1 MVNVKKR
8 IPWVDLMETIAMY
21 LVVLYHGTIYAENSE
36 LDKCL
41 MYFFRTIISTSV
53 PIFFFVNGYLLFN
66 RKFELKK
73 HILKTIRLI
82 VLTGIWAVI
91 TLGLLMVIKNEYLT
105 FSDILKYLWTWKLG
119 WLNHLWYMGALV
131 CIYIFFPLLKVV
143 YDTNKKIFIYFIV
156 VCAIVTF
163 GNSLMNVAA
172 TVVSCLLNMGDTFY
186 DVNFFNMFNPLRVIY
201 VYTLVYFC
209 FGGMIPL
216 IYNRI
221 VSIESKKRNRI
232 AIVGLLM
239 NLFLLFGIGIMYSN
253 LLDEMW
259 DVAWKSCGTIFTF
272 LNVFFIFVL
281 CLNFNSDNKLIA
293 TISKNTMGIYFL
305 HELFIQLTRPS
316 IMSNPLLCNFFVNII
331 YAGLIVLVSLAFC
344 IGLKKIPGIRFLLK

>member
-105 FSDILKYLWTWKLG
+105 FSDMLKYLWTWKLG
-119 WLNHLWYMGALV
+119 
-131 CIYIFFPLLKVV
+131 
-143 YDTNKKIFIYFIV
+143 
-156 VCAIVTF
+156 
-163 GNSLMNVAA
+163 
-172 TVVSCLLNMGDTFY
+172 
-186 DVNFFNMFNPLRVIY
+186 
-201 VYTLVYFC
+201 
-209 FGGMIPL
+209 
-216 IYNRI
+216 
-221 VSIESKKRNRI
+221 
-232 AIVGLLM
+232 
-239 NLFLLFGIGIMYSN
+239 
-253 LLDEMW
+253 
-259 DVAWKSCGTIFTF
+259 
-272 LNVFFIFVL
+272 
-281 CLNFNSDNKLIA
+281 
-293 TISKNTMGIYFL
+293 
-305 HELFIQLTRPS
+305 
-316 IMSNPLLCNFFVNII
+316 
-331 YAGLIVLVSLAFC
+331 
-344 IGLKKIPGIRFLLK
+344 